1 MALLEELEQAIRT
14 VADGAGRSVV
24 GVGARWGR
32 GSGVVMDGGRVLTN
46 AHNVRGPE
54 VAVSFG
60 DGRTVDGAVVGIDE
74 DADLAV
80 IAVDTADVP
89 ALAWAEEGAAR
100 LGSLVFALA
109 NQGGRG
115 LRVTHGFVSGME
127 RSFRGPRG
135 RRIAGGLEH
144 TAPLARGS
152 SGGPIVDVGGRLLGL
167 NTNRA
172 GEGFYLAIPADAEMR
187 ERIDRLGRGE
197 SSGAPQLGVAVA
209 PPWVARRMR
218 RAVGL
223 AERDGVL
230 VRGVAEGG
238 PAADAGLR
246 RGDLIIEAAG
256 REVGS
261 ADDLF
266 EALDEAGPG
275 GSLSLKVIRGEEER
289 SVAVSLSGRTT
300 TAEEA

>member
-1 MALLEELEQAIRT
+1 
-14 VADGAGRSVV
+14 
-24 GVGARWGR
+24 
-32 GSGVVMDGGRVLTN
+32 MDGGRVLTN

-60 DGRTVDGAVVGIDE
+60 DGRTVDGTVVGIDE

-80 IAVDTADVP
+80 IAVDTADIP

-115 LRVTHGFVSGME
+115 LRVTHGFVSGIE

-172 GEGFYLAIPADAEMR
+172 GDGFYLAIPADAEMR

-197 SSGAPQLGVAVA
+197 SSGAPRLGVAVA

-230 VRGVAEGG
+230 VRGVAEGS

-300 TAEEA
+300 TAEQA